1 MSPRFT
7 DSTGRT
13 THLLDRN
20 GYIRDWLATE
30 AWISPANDLDN
41 LLVSTGDPFGAKGRW
56 VLTNG
61 PDIAPL
67 KERIY
72 ANRPF
77 TTDQTM
83 PSIIEGGQVSWR
95 EPGSGRFHEGKWNR
109 IHTGDDGYVD
119 WSHFSYTPEY
129 RHSLMATQIEVDQP
143 EWRKLVVESQ
153 GPVQVWV
160 NGAIVLSTSKFGYM
174 QPLVHEIDL
183 LFPSGITSLVIS
195 QWQISLREV
204 RHAVRARIVG
214 LPVRIVIPAIG
225 ADEYASEVAERE
237 LSQVAIKSWARTSE
251 FVEFIGPDGLRLRV
265 KERKSLGSGL
275 SIQLKK
281 GVAKL
286 SIQELRRAA
295 QLEQRSKG
303 DSVDGDITA
312 TMLDTGEVFF
322 EVRVDSPLTPVVRI
336 FRTAQVPA
344 KVRTKVTKV
353 TPKIWRQEVID
364 HVASHYPSSARAL
377 ARVEKD
383 SNYQVTKEDLTT
395 ALTMITT
402 RADCADFEA
411 VGLIH
416 ILNRFP
422 KGQWERGLREEVV
435 AALTNF
441 KYWIDQPGLD
451 AMCYFT
457 ENHQLV
463 WHTAEHLIGEF
474 FKNERFTNAGMT
486 GAEHSEHGAEMALAW
501 LKLKLEGGFSEF
513 DSNAYLAIDTLALVS
528 LLEFSPI
535 KELRGYAE
543 ALLDRMLLSLASN
556 SWRGIHGAAH
566 GRSYTTTLRSSRF
579 EETAPIMWA
588 LWGMGALNLAVLPV
602 TTLITSKRYVL
613 PKLIVKVAHALDK
626 NWDGRQFYR
635 GKYRFTSDLLDRPY
649 LSDLRVWR
657 NRYGMLSSVQDYRA
671 GLPGLQEH
679 VWGITLSPEVQVFA
693 SYPASY
699 SHATSV
705 RPNAWAGH
713 LVLPR
718 VRQHK
723 NRVFAIYPNR
733 KELFP
738 ESTHLWFP
746 TPMMD
751 EYKEKDSW
759 LIGRVGDAYVAVA
772 TSGGFSPKR
781 SGDAAFQEWLPR
793 GSGSLYIGIMSDK
806 SSARSFKAFVASLKE
821 PKFDEAELRI
831 EFNNKER
838 FKFSWNGSL
847 TVNGK
852 SDLLEDGLPE
862 APPRLANPAVCLP
875 GNDAILD
882 AKLGGAKLKI
892 DVESGRRLV
901 PESKA

>member
-7 DSTGRT
+7 DNSDRT
-13 THLLDRN
+13 THLLDHN
-20 GYIRDWLATE
+20 GFIRDWLATE
-30 AWISPANDLDN
+30 AWISPAKDLEK
-41 LLVSTGDPFGAKGRW
+41 LLSATGDPFGPEGRW

-67 KERIY
+67 KERIF

-77 TTDQTM
+77 TTEQIM
-83 PSIIEGGQVSWR
+83 PSIIEGGSVNWR
-95 EPGSGRFHEGKWNR
+95 EPGTGKVHEGKWSR
-109 IHTGDDGYVD
+109 VHTGDDGYVD

-143 EWRKLVVESQ
+143 EWRKLIVESQ

-174 QPLVHEIDL
+174 QPLTHEIDL
-183 LFPSGITSLVIS
+183 LLPSGMSSLVIS

-214 LPVRIVIPAIG
+214 LPVRIVIPSSG
-225 ADEYASEVAERE
+225 ADEYASEIAERE
-237 LSQVAIKSWARTSE
+237 LNQVAIKSWARTSE
-251 FVEFIGPDGLRLRV
+251 FIEFSGPDGLRLRV

-286 SIQELRRAA
+286 SIQDLRRAA
-295 QLEQRSKG
+295 QLEQAKDGSI
-303 DSVDGDITA
+303 DGDITA
-312 TMLDTGEVFF
+312 TMLDTGEVFL
-322 EVRVDSPLTPVVRI
+322 EVRVDSPLTPVVRF

-353 TPKIWRQEVID
+353 TPKVWRQEVID
-364 HVASHYPSSARAL
+364 HVASSYPSSARAL
-377 ARVEKD
+377 ARLENNPK
-383 SNYQVTKEDLTT
+383 YQVTKEDLTT
-395 ALTMITT
+395 ALTMIST

-411 VGLIH
+411 VGLVH
-416 ILNRFP
+416 VLNRFAE
-422 KGQWERGLREEVV
+422 GQWESGVREEVV
-435 AALTNF
+435 EALTNF

-463 WHTAEHLIGEF
+463 WHTAEHLIGDYF
-474 FKNERFTNAGMT
+474 RNERFSNAGMT
-486 GAEHSEHGAEMALAW
+486 GAEHSKHGADMALSW

-528 LLEFSPI
+528 LLEFSPN
-535 KELRGYAE
+535 KDLRGYAE

-602 TTLITSKRYVL
+602 TTLITSKRYLL
-613 PKLIVKVAHALDK
+613 PELIMKVAHSLEK

-635 GKYRFTSDLLDRPY
+635 GKYRFKSDLLERPY

-693 SYPASY
+693 SYPASH

-723 NRVFAIYPNR
+723 NRVFAIYPKR
-733 KELFP
+733 EELFP
-738 ESTHLWFP
+738 GSTHLWFP
-746 TPMMD
+746 TPFMD
-751 EYKEKDSW
+751 EFKEKGSW

-781 SGDAAFQEWLPR
+781 SGDAAYQEWLPR
-793 GSGSLYIGIMSDK
+793 GNGALYVAIMSDK
-806 SSARSFKAFVASLKE
+806 SSAKSFKSFVASLKE
-821 PKFDEAELRI
+821 PEFDMDQLRI
-831 EFNNKER
+831 IFSHKER
-838 FKFSWNGSL
+838 FEFAWDGSL
-847 TVNGK
+847 KVNGK
-852 SDLLEDGLPE
+852 SDLLENGLPE
-862 APPRLANPAVCLP
+862 APPRLKNPAVYLA
-875 GNDAILD
+875 GEEAILD

-892 DVESGRRLV
+892 NIESGRRLA
-901 PESKA
+901 PESRA